1 MMWIEVLSRHGEV
14 VARQR
19 VDSPEARIGRAFD
32 NDVVVNDPHVAPHH
46 LRISRAEDGE
56 LVAEDLGTLNGLY
69 AEHGARRITRLTLAR
84 EPGIR
89 IGRTILRVHDA
100 THPVAEEKPLTP
112 PGAHAIWGAGLGG
125 LLILLL
131 IIVQWLNMTQEPS
144 PNLLLLPIVGF
155 IIVLA
160 VWASFWAVLSR
171 IFFGQARFALQLRIA
186 VTACLVFLAWD
197 QIAEVSSFAFAQ
209 RDILEYAGLGAWAV
223 LAGVCYAHLRTIG
236 PRHMQAVMSLVVVLI
251 TAAALMQFFAK
262 SETRRLFGQRA
273 NLGDLRP
280 PQLRLVPLANA
291 DDFFK
296 KAEGARRRVDQARV
310 KEPAPGGLLSDF
322 DLSD

>member
-1 MMWIEVLSRHGEV
+1 MMWIEVLSRHGD
-14 VARQR
+14 VAARER
-19 VDSPEARIGRAFD
+19 VDTAEARIGRAFD

-46 LRISRAEDGE
+46 LRIFRAEDGA

-69 AEHGARRITRLTLAR
+69 SEHGARRVSRLALSN

-100 THPVAEEKPLTP
+100 TQPVAAERPLIP
-112 PGAHAIWGAGLGG
+112 PVAHATWAAGLGG

-131 IIVQWLNMTQEPS
+131 IMVQWLNMTQEPS
-144 PNLLLLPIVGF
+144 PNLLLLPILGF
-155 IIVLA
+155 ITVLA
-160 VWASFWAVLSR
+160 VWASFWAIISR

-197 QIAEVSSFAFAQ
+197 QLAESGSFALAM
-209 RDILEYAGLGAWAV
+209 RDIAEYAGLVAWAL
-223 LAGVCYAHLRTIG
+223 LAVVCYAHLRTIG
-236 PRHMQAVMSLVVVLI
+236 PRHMRAVMSLVLALI
-251 TAAALMQFFAK
+251 TAAALMQYFAK

-280 PQLRLVPLANA
+280 PQFRVVPLASA
-291 DDFFK
+291 DDFFR
-296 KAEGARRRVDQARV
+296 KADGAKRRVDQARV
-310 KEPAPGGLLSDF
+310 KEPTPGGLLSDF
-322 DLSD
+322 ESSD